1 MSGASKSFVLAAI
14 RYAGMRVRLRYTSSA
29 DLCHKMTASVGF
41 LYLGIK
47 RLQVL
52 YNDHYSAFA
61 EAPFEISRREQLL
74 LAGTCFDHICTVP
87 DKIDGA
93 SERGRL
99 IREKTLNFKRLWQIR
114 SQSHLHYYVRMLG
127 YIFFYQLQLSLRHHE
142 RTHTKAPHHRGLSFS
157 FELR

>member
-1 MSGASKSFVLAAI
+1 MVVFFPFELFISSCIYWDLIRLKRQREDNSDTSVRGAQWREISKLKAFVSGASKSFVLAAI

-74 LAGTCFDHICTVP
+74 LAGRCFDHICTVP

-99 IREKTLNFKRLWQIR
+99 IREKTLNFKRD
-114 SQSHLHYYVRMLG
+114 HG
-127 YIFFYQLQLSLRHHE
+127 
-142 RTHTKAPHHRGLSFS
+142 K
-157 FELR
+157 